1 MPEKL
6 MSNNWKQKY
15 HQTKYHCNKCNSCNV
30 QVLEQAWFKPNSYE
44 FIESVEATFHSREW
58 CNDCDDE
65 TTLEMKEV
73 SDE

>member
-30 QVLEQAWFKPNSYE
+30 QVLEKAWFKPNSYE
-44 FIESVEATFHSREW
+44 FIESGEATIMEW
-58 CNDCDDE
+58 CNDCNDE
-65 TTLEMKEV
+65 TTLELKEV